1 MEATM
6 FYSDELV
13 EEIRSRNDIVSVIG
27 TYIRLQKK
35 GSNYMG
41 LCPFHNEKTPSFSV
55 SGVKQMYHC
64 FGCGVGGNV
73 FTFIMEYEN
82 YSFIDALKFLAD
94 RAGIPLPQQ
103 EYSEEAK
110 RQSDLRSRLLEVH
123 KQAAKYFYYQ
133 LMSPRGETA
142 KEYLINRGLSQDTI
156 KQFGLGYSNKY
167 SDDLYKYLKELGYDD
182 EFLKQSGLVSINEQK
197 GGYDKFWNRVM
208 FPIMDINHRVI
219 AFGGRVMGDG
229 EPKYLNSPETML
241 FDKSRNLY
249 GLNFARASRKSQ
261 LLICEGY
268 MDVIALHQAGF
279 TNAVAALGTAFTVF
293 HANILK
299 RYTNEVYLTF
309 DSDGAGIQAALRAIP
324 ILKEAGLSIK
334 VINMKPYK
342 DPDEFI
348 KALGAEE
355 YQKRID
361 EAKNS
366 FFFEID
372 ILQKEYDLQDPEQKT
387 NFFHETAKKLTGFR
401 EELERNFYIDAVAKM
416 YQIDAQQLQKLVNRL
431 GSQMLMGLKEVR
443 EPAPAAGKA
452 KKGNEDG
459 ITKSQRLILTWLI
472 DDNTLFDKIK
482 GILAP
487 GDFTDGIY
495 QEVATFVF
503 EQYEKEHT
511 VKPAKIINNFQDKE
525 EQSEVASLFS
535 AEIRGEIDALGR
547 RKAFGDTVMKLKENS
562 LDRQSK
568 KASEANDTMLVMK
581 IITEKNN
588 LKKHKE
594 ILYQKLMQ
602 EST

>member
-1 MEATM
+1 ML
-6 FYSDELV
+6 YSDELV
-13 EEIRSRNDIVSVIG
+13 EEIRSRNDIVNVIG
-27 TYIRLQKK
+27 SYIRLQKK

-55 SGVKQMYHC
+55 SGGKQMYHC

-82 YSFIDALKFLAD
+82 YSFIDALKLLAD
-94 RAGIPLPQQ
+94 RAGVALPQQ

-133 LMSPRGETA
+133 LLSPRGEAA
-142 KEYLINRGLSQDTI
+142 KEYLSKRGLSQETI

-167 SDDLYKYLKELGYDD
+167 SDDLYKYLKEIGYED

-219 AFGGRVMGDG
+219 AFGGRVMGEG

-261 LLICEGY
+261 FLICEGY

-299 RYTNEVYLTF
+299 RYTNEVLLTF

-334 VINMKPYK
+334 VINMKPFK

-348 KALGAEE
+348 KELGAEE

-372 ILQKEYDLQDPEQKT
+372 ILQNEFDLQDPEQKT
-387 NFFHETAKKLTGFR
+387 KFFHETSKKLTGFS

-416 YQIDAQQLQKLVNRL
+416 YQIDAQQLLKLVNRL
-431 GSQMLMGLKEVR
+431 GSQMIMGLRESKEMI
-443 EPAPAAGKA
+443 PAAGKA
-452 KKGNEDG
+452 KKNNNEDG
-459 ITKSQRLILTWLI
+459 ITKSQRLMLTWLI
-472 DDNTLFDKIK
+472 EDNTLFDKIK
-482 GILAP
+482 GILGP
-487 GDFTDGIY
+487 CDFTEGIY
-495 QEVATFVF
+495 HEVASLVF
-503 EQYEKEHT
+503 DQYEKEHI
-511 VKPAKIINNFQDKE
+511 VNPAKIINNFQDKE

-535 AEIRGEIDALGR
+535 AEIRGEMDAAGY
-547 RKAFGDTVMKLKENS
+547 RKAFADTVMKLKENS

-568 KASEANDTMLVMK
+568 KASEENNTMLVMQ

-588 LKKHKE
+588 LKKYKDT
-594 ILYQKLMQ
+594 LYHQL
-602 EST
+602 S